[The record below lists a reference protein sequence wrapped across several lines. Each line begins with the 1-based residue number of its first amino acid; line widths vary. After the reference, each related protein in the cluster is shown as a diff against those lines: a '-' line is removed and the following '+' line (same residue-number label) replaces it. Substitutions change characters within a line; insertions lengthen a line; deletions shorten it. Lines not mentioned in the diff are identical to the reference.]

1 MSKKRVLL
9 PHVLFALVV
18 AGGVALG
25 VGFLVRELPFFLR
38 MILSVSSGLGGFIVG
53 ANILPS
59 TRSRKNRD
67 SNLVR
72 LSAQAQRNQDEL
84 QKSAMELIRTQRT
97 ALENIAFRITNDELR
112 SGVDRILRSYQGMAE
127 SVGQDPKDARPVK
140 RFLNYY
146 GEAGITLLQHDLKLG
161 NLPDDQKNEAV
172 GESTQR
178 ILESI
183 TELAQA
189 FESQLAK
196 LLDNDLLELDTELTI
211 FNKTMALEGMVLPK
225 KDGD

>member
-1 MSKKRVLL
+1 ML

-18 AGGVALG
+18 AGAVALG
-25 VGFLVRELPFFLR
+25 VGFLVRGLPFFLR
-38 MILSVSSGLGGFIVG
+38 MILSVASGLGGFLVG

-59 TRSRKNRD
+59 TSGRKNED
-67 SNLVR
+67 ASLMR

-84 QKSAMELIRTQRT
+84 QASAMELIRTQRT

-112 SGVDRILRSYQGMAE
+112 TGVDRILRSYQAMAE
-127 SVGQDPKDARPVK
+127 SVGQDAKDARPVK

-146 GEAGITLLQHDLKLG
+146 GEAGITLLQHYLKLG
-161 NLPDDQKNEAV
+161 NLPEEQKKEAV

-178 ILESI
+178 IRES
-183 TELAQA
+183 TLELAQA
-189 FESQLAK
+189 FESQLGK

-211 FNKTMALEGMVLPK
+211 LKKTMALEGMVLPK
-225 KDGD
+225 KTEIYP